1 MANYIRELRDIV
13 GTRPLIMAGAG
24 VIILNKRR
32 KVLLQHR
39 KDNELWGLP
48 GGAMEVGESFEE
60 AARRE
65 VREETG
71 LEVGA
76 LEFFMTDSGKPTY
89 YVYPNGDPVY
99 LAAVYFLTREFSGTL
114 RPDSLESLQLQWFS
128 PLEFPGLIGPNDR
141 RVLAEFIRRSSE
153 LSGQNGGSA
162 G

>member
-1 MANYIRELRDIV
+1 MANYIRELRDMV

-24 VIILNKRR
+24 VIILNEKGQ
-32 KVLLQHR
+32 VLLQQR
-39 KDNELWGLP
+39 ADNELWGLP

-71 LEVGA
+71 LEVGY

-99 LAAVYFLTREFSGTL
+99 LAAVYFMTREVFGTL
-114 RPDSLESLQLQWFS
+114 RPDSQESLQLQWFS
-128 PLEFPGLIGPNDR
+128 PHEFPGLIGPNDR
-141 RVLAEFIRRSSE
+141 RVLAEFIRRF
-153 LSGQNGGSA
+153 
-162 G
+162 